1 MKFKVGDKVRAKLG
15 DQVREGVIKEIDSD
29 SEPYLVYFDGWN
41 GGHNGNDVCKG
52 NYEGFHCW
60 WLRDDKL
67 ELIER
72 GEKDMKKSDLKNGAI
87 VETREGNKYILLLNT
102 KLYDDEKPILVNLA
116 NGCYLPYLGYNEDLT
131 HNNKL
136 LDIMKI
142 CQHEYVGDNIRNHI
156 LKWNENDWTW
166 IRDEEKSKYFTGK
179 VVCIDCRNDFLTKG
193 KIYEF
198 KDGLSI
204 DDENDVFPFSKD
216 RITDIDNLNKR
227 MCSEFIEI
235 KE

>member
-1 MKFKVGDKVRAKLG
+1 
-15 DQVREGVIKEIDSD
+15 
-29 SEPYLVYFDGWN
+29 
-41 GGHNGNDVCKG
+41 
-52 NYEGFHCW
+52 
-60 WLRDDKL
+60 
-67 ELIER
+67 
-72 GEKDMKKSDLKNGAI
+72 MKKSDLKNGAI
-87 VETREGNKYILLLNT
+87 VETRDGDINILLFDSYVDE
-102 KLYDDEKPILVNLA
+102 YDSAESLLVSLKRGDYLRFAGYDENLKYYGDS
-116 NGCYLPYLGYNEDLT
+116 NF
-131 HNNKL
+131 
-136 LDIMKI
+136 DIMKVA
-142 CQHEYVGDNIRNHI
+142 QSDYVGDDIRNHI

-204 DDENDVFPFSKD
+204 DDENNVFPFTKD